1 MPPKLTQPQA
11 TISIWN
17 RDHQGLGWMWEGE
30 ETDAAQGKRP
40 HFLMLTF
47 SSQSPDLQKQHV
59 TVYQRPPQLPVT
71 TRSLQQDSHG
81 QGSLQL
87 AFSRGPGFPHGSH
100 HPTDKKCELWR
111 NKSLLPMWMTFLNV
125 FHKGHSTC
133 VSLCTRG

>member
-17 RDHQGLGWMWEGE
+17 RDHQGLGWTWEGE
-30 ETDAAQGKRP
+30 ETDAAQGKCPR
-40 HFLMLTF
+40 FLTLTF

-81 QGSLQL
+81 QGSPRL

-100 HPTDKKCELWR
+100 RPTDKKCELWQ
-111 NKSLLPMWMTFLNV
+111 NKSLLPM
-125 FHKGHSTC
+125 
-133 VSLCTRG
+133 